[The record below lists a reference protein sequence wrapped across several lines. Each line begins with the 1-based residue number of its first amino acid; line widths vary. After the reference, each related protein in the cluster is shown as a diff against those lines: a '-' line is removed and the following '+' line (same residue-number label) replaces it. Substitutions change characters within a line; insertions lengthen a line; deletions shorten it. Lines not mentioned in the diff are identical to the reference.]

1 MQRRE
6 FLLAGSAAM
15 LWSTPLFAQ
24 TVRDTVDVVVIGSG
38 GAGLS
43 AAITA
48 AEAGASVLVLEKMP
62 IIGGNT
68 QLAAGGMNAA
78 GTALQAEQGIK
89 DDWRLMY
96 EDTMKGGRDRNQTEL
111 VEIMAKGSA
120 GAIDWL
126 ASLGAKFDRHLS
138 RSGGQRANRTY
149 APEGG
154 GSFGPYVVRVLL
166 DAALARKVAIRRQAK
181 VLEILQRPDGS
192 VRGLVVQD
200 RRGALYTVETKA
212 IVIASGGYGSSPD
225 KMARFKPDYV
235 RFSSTGQPGTTGDAL
250 EFADK
255 VGAEIFDLDQIQIHP
270 TQAVGAKTLISEDMR
285 AMGSILV
292 NRDGKRF
299 VNELTTR
306 DRASMAV
313 LAQNGQTA
321 FVVFDQDIRQARRMV
336 EGYFHLGLAK
346 EGDTVAA
353 LAANAGLDA
362 GNLAQTVAAYN
373 GYVAAKKDPDFGRED
388 LPRQIAKPR
397 FYAIEI
403 KPGIHFTMGG
413 IRINGRTQVVS
424 KQKQPIPGL
433 FAAGEVTGGVHG
445 GNRIGGNSMTALFTF
460 GPIAGREAAAY
471 VKA

>member
-6 FLLAGSAAM
+6 FLIAGSAAM
-15 LWSTPLFAQ
+15 LWPTTLFAQ
-24 TVRDTVDVVVIGSG
+24 TTRDTVDVVVIGAG

-43 AAITA
+43 AAIVA

-68 QLAAGGMNAA
+68 QLAAGAMNAA
-78 GTALQAEQGIK
+78 GTRLQAQQGIK

-96 EDTMKGGRDRNQTEL
+96 DDTMKGGHDRNQVEL
-111 VEIMAKGSA
+111 VEIMTKGSA

-126 ASLGAKFDRHLS
+126 AGLGAKFTDHLS
-138 RSGGQRANRTY
+138 RSGGQSANRTFE
-149 APEGG
+149 PEGG
-154 GSFGPYVVRVLL
+154 GSFGPYITRVLL
-166 DAALARKVAIRRQAK
+166 NAALARKVAIRRHAK
-181 VLEILQRPDGS
+181 VLEILQRPDGA
-192 VRGLVVQD
+192 VRGVLVQD
-200 RRGALYTVETKA
+200 RRGAVYTVEAKA
-212 IVIASGGYGSSPD
+212 IVIASGGYGSSPE
-225 KMARFKPDYV
+225 KMAKFKPAYV
-235 RFSSTGQPGTTGDAL
+235 QFTSTGQPGTTGDAL

-255 VGAEIFDLDQIQIHP
+255 AGAEIFDLDQIQIHP

-285 AMGSILV
+285 AMGAILV

-313 LAQNGQTA
+313 LAQPGQTA
-321 FVVFDQDIRQARRMV
+321 FVVFDQDIRQARSIV
-336 EGYFHLGLAK
+336 EGYFHLELVK
-346 EGDTVAA
+346 EGDTLAA
-353 LAANAGLDA
+353 LAASAGLDA
-362 GNLAQTVAAYN
+362 GNLAKTVESYN
-373 GYVAAKKDPDFGRED
+373 GYVVAKKDPEFGKAD
-388 LPRQIAKPR
+388 LPRQISRPR
-397 FYAIEI
+397 FYAIAV

-413 IRINGRTQVVS
+413 IRINGRTQVMS

-460 GPIAGREAAAY
+460 GPMAGLEAAAF
-471 VKA
+471 VKS